1 MLTGYADIDMAMRA
15 INDGSVFRLL
25 TKPCAADTLSNML
38 TAAVQQYRLVTAE
51 KELLENTLR
60 SSIKVLTEL
69 LGLVNPQAFG
79 RTSRIKNYVRK
90 IAEQMELPN
99 VWQLETAALLSQIG
113 CVIFPESL
121 LKNLYNSQQLSEEE
135 SQLYKMHPGIG
146 SSLIAGIP
154 RMEEITE
161 IIKYQE
167 KHFDGTGYPRD
178 SLSGGK
184 IPIGARIL
192 KIALDFDVL
201 EAAGIPAREA
211 LKSLKLREGY
221 YDPQILAAIEPA
233 LCVEGEEAKSRLTV
247 LRDLKVDMVLD
258 EDVLSETGLVLIAKG
273 QEVSLPML
281 LRLQQF
287 AKASKIR
294 EPFRVRLSGSMG

>member
-1 MLTGYADIDMAMRA
+1 
-15 INDGSVFRLL
+15 
-25 TKPCAADTLSNML
+25 
-38 TAAVQQYRLVTAE
+38 
-51 KELLENTLR
+51 
-60 SSIKVLTEL
+60 
-69 LGLVNPQAFG
+69 
-79 RTSRIKNYVRK
+79 
-90 IAEQMELPN
+90 
-99 VWQLETAALLSQIG
+99 
-113 CVIFPESL
+113 
-121 LKNLYNSQQLSEEE
+121 
-135 SQLYKMHPGIG
+135 MHPGVG

-167 KHFDGTGYPRD
+167 KHFDGTGSPRD

-211 LKSLKLREGY
+211 LESLKLREGH
-221 YDPQILAAIEPA
+221 YDPRILAAIETA
-233 LCVEGEEAKSRLTV
+233 LCVEGTEAKSRLTV
-247 LRDLKVDMVLD
+247 LRDLKVGMVLD
-258 EDVLSETGLVLIAKG
+258 EGVLSETGLVLIAKG

-287 AKASKIR
+287 AKASKLR
-294 EPFRVRLSGSMG
+294 EPFRVRFSESKG